1 MKSFPP
7 MINLLPPEAKSGWR
21 RGSAFSRSIWLIV
34 SLLCLILTL
43 SLGGSYAW
51 VYHQQLELEQ
61 EYYKWAQIMD
71 PENTLAFQD
80 PLSEPIYNILVM
92 DPENTLAFR
101 LEKIND
107 TQNQMNFLL
116 NERKPYLRL
125 LAKAKQ
131 EWPDDIIINE
141 LSLETDAVHIHGI
154 AQGHRVLAD
163 FIKLLNG
170 AAELAQIIQLDSELR
185 PQDGSI
191 HFYLA
196 YSWGKNKEDYHA
208 Q

>member
-1 MKSFPP
+1 MRSFPP
-7 MINLLPPEAKSGWR
+7 MINLLPPEAKSGWGR
-21 RGSAFSRSIWLIV
+21 RTALSQSILWIV
-34 SLLCLILTL
+34 GLLCLILTL
-43 SLGGSYAW
+43 CLGGTYAW
-51 VYHQQLELEQ
+51 FYHQHQGLEQ
-61 EYYKWAQIMD
+61 EYYKWVQIMD
-71 PENTLAFQD
+71 PENTL
-80 PLSEPIYNILVM
+80 
-92 DPENTLAFR
+92 TFR

-125 LAKAKQ
+125 LVQAKQ
-131 EWPDDIIINE
+131 EWPDDISINE

-154 AQGHRVLAD
+154 AQGHCALAD
-163 FIKLLNG
+163 FIKLLNE
-170 AAELAQIIQLDSELR
+170 AAELAQMIQLDSELR

-196 YSWGKNKEDYHA
+196 YSWENIKEGYYA